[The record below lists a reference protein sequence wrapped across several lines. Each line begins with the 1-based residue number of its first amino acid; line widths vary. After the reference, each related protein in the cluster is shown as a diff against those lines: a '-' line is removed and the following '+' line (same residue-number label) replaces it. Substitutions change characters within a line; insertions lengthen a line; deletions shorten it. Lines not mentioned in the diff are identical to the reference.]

1 MIGWQIEMDWVAL
14 LLKLSHVVLAM
25 ILVAGIIGRWV
36 TLRRAQQ
43 SEDIETAVRFT
54 EAAHPFE
61 RMVVTSSMLIL
72 PAGLLTAWAQGYD
85 WLGLTTGW
93 MLISTLIYVAATLLV
108 PTVFLPRGRAFEAAL
123 AEARAAGSVTPALRA
138 AFEDPQVR
146 AARSFEI
153 AGIAVIV
160 ALMVLKPF

>member
-1 MIGWQIEMDWVAL
+1 MDWVAL

-43 SEDIETAVRFT
+43 ADDIEITARFT

-72 PAGLLTAWAQGYD
+72 PAGLLTAWAQGYE

-93 MLISTLIYVAATLLV
+93 MLVSLVIYVAASALV
-108 PTVFLPRGRAFEAAL
+108 PTVFLPRGRAFETAL
-123 AEARAAGSVTPALRA
+123 AEARAAGSMTPALRD
-138 AFEDPQVR
+138 AFADPQVR
-146 AARSFEI
+146 AARAFEVG
-153 AGIAVIV
+153 GIGVIV

>member
-1 MIGWQIEMDWVAL
+1 MDWVAL

-43 SEDIETAVRFT
+43 ADDIETTARFT
-54 EAAHPFE
+54 EVAHPFE

-72 PAGLLTAWAQGYD
+72 PAGLLTAWAQDYE

-93 MLISTLIYVAATLLV
+93 MLVSTLIYVAATALV
-108 PTVFLPRGRAFEAAL
+108 PTVFLPRGRTFDAAL

-138 AFEDPQVR
+138 AFNDPRVR
-146 AARSFEI
+146 AARAFEI
-153 AGIAVIV
+153 GGIAVIV